1 MSEFNRIFSD
11 LKLHFATHIK
21 WTQVEDCLSE
31 YENDE
36 ETQRKASEFWMLPM
50 CRQNLQ
56 DQDQQ
61 LQALRELS
69 NCIRSLR
76 SIDIENPSGYDI
88 TFDNWS
94 EIVNI
99 SPGDYLAYIYALV
112 SLATLPQ
119 HTLNAASVPLNT
131 QLNIQL
137 SLNAVSTYL
146 LSLTIPG
153 AKSYG
158 VFDEGVI
165 EHCLKVFRL
174 LEQQPSLDGRSN
186 TLSILFLSIC
196 DDLKLVFRYV
206 HFKDHRKPRDD
217 IIKCLLQLVYN
228 SFRKGYTNA
237 CASQLHQRCF
247 EIFDEICNEH
257 NGDVLETLMLI
268 MSQSFHMHS
277 IPENAKPGGAQLQSI
292 GHISDWFIKL
302 LEKYPDII
310 AKVLGKYI
318 ECVITNPIRDWKAVD
333 EKVAIGYA
341 AKYDAALYAKCNQ
354 SCSDFLK
361 DSIKADD
368 AVGIQ
373 IRTLELIERI
383 LQQETHVEW
392 SIFRH
397 DVSTKP
403 REVTLLAETIKN
415 LNDRTFTVRRKA
427 SQVLNLSLK
436 QGSPT
441 TMRILNECLTFV
453 QYRDE
458 SKALDPRTREL
469 SLEKPGVLQYV
480 YSFEGHE
487 ELEPLVK
494 LMPQIIYERF
504 VDSNNGLARCSG
516 IALLERLALTNQR
529 IIYDT
534 NFEREFAHFAVD
546 SLSSVRKAALES
558 LDTMLLT
565 YCNCTILIGLY
576 CRLWPCL
583 LSDEDVALQKLAMQS
598 FNRIVLLNIKPLEY
612 INEPKNRLPWRILA
626 TLLAV
631 QPRNYLQERLTLL
644 LQSENIV
651 TPQLVN
657 TIISYL
663 PSSMATEA
671 WALLVFVSSRIT
683 NNLDA
688 LITTFNSLSSYN
700 MKSNQLL
707 ALELIIY
714 CLRNFSKSALNRLF
728 TRLLSALRSG
738 SIWLALVTPAIH
750 VLNHIDRLS
759 DSQAPQNSNQ
769 VENWQMQLLQDV
781 TEAIRRSMN
790 NFQDEHISMASLL
803 GTYTEL
809 ISKSPQ
815 QRVDN
820 QIIKFVVKYLQ
831 LCLQLKESSFD
842 TDNERNLNWMVV
854 IAGRLSLRDRNLAH
868 RLSGIYGQILNKN
881 DRPQLINSTLIGMN
895 DLGKKYPSILESNM
909 KCILIKLYS
918 KFATT
923 RVRTYRCVKDV
934 ILAGNIKLK
943 GPILISLLAGLVD
956 ESAEVAREA
965 DAFFIR
971 YKKLY
976 DKMLFHH
983 CLKECPFD
991 FNDQAF
997 LKGSTR
1003 IDASFKSRLKGA
1015 AAAKSRRLIYNHIIA
1030 SLDENTLLLYFG
1042 QLKLLAGKLI
1052 TARQLNFI
1060 ELIVYYFA
1068 EKTKD
1073 DEFIKSPG
1081 ALDVVIDILFIM
1093 RRICSC
1099 TKAKGQQGGPQAE
1112 GGNDE
1117 AAADEESLP
1126 PPVEQLPTTSAASTA
1141 PAKGRGRGRARDNG
1155 EEPLKQLE
1163 RCLRYVPETHNNL
1176 SSVMNSDLRFEF
1188 DKFCRAMTV
1197 RFSNYTDFA
1206 QPAKFWQK
1214 YKQAKTSGKPK
1225 AKRRRLNDGSFEDD
1239 DEAQSASDNSD
1250 VDSDG
1255 ELPLDRHTLTNA
1267 TVGDE
1272 QRGGGF
1278 DVLATELIFQHHD

>member
-11 LKLHFATHIK
+11 LKSYFATHIK
-21 WTQVEDCLSE
+21 WTHVEDYLSE
-31 YENDE
+31 YESEE
-36 ETQRKASEFWMLPM
+36 ETQRKSCEFWALPM
-50 CRQNLQ
+50 CTQNPQ

-76 SIDIENPSGYDI
+76 CTDIVNHSGYDI

-94 EIVNI
+94 EIVDI
-99 SPGDYLAYIYALV
+99 SPVDYLAYIYALV

-119 HTLNAASVPLNT
+119 HTINAAIAPINT
-131 QLNIQL
+131 KANIQL

-146 LSLTIPG
+146 LTLTIPG

-165 EHCLKVFRL
+165 EHCLKTFRL
-174 LEQQPSLDGRSN
+174 LEHQPNSDVHSN
-186 TLSILFLSIC
+186 TMSIQFLSIC

-237 CASQLHQRCF
+237 CANQMHLRCF
-247 EIFDEICNEH
+247 EIFDEIANEH

-277 IPENAKPGGAQLQSI
+277 FPENVKPGI
-292 GHISDWFIKL
+292 GHISDWFVGL
-302 LEKYPDII
+302 LDKYPDII
-310 AKVLGKYI
+310 TEVLGKYI
-318 ECVITNPIRDWKAVD
+318 ECVITNPIREWKAVD
-333 EKVAIGYA
+333 EKVAIFYA
-341 AKYDAALYAKCNQ
+341 AKYDAALYAKCNK

-403 REVTLLAETIKN
+403 REVTLIAETIKS
-415 LNDRTFTVRRKA
+415 LDDRTFTVRRKA
-427 SQVLNLSLK
+427 SQVLNISLK

-441 TMRILNECLTFV
+441 TVRILNECLNFV
-453 QYRDE
+453 QYGDE
-458 SKALDPRTREL
+458 SSGLNHRARQL
-469 SLEKPGVLQYV
+469 SMEIPGVLHYA
-480 YSFEGHE
+480 YSFEGYE

-494 LMPQIIYERF
+494 KMPKIIYERF
-504 VDSNNGLARCSG
+504 IDSNNGLARCSG
-516 IALLERLALTNQR
+516 IALLERLVLTNQR

-534 NFEREFAHFAVD
+534 NFEREFAYFAVD
-546 SLSSVRKAALES
+546 ALSSVRKAALES
-558 LDTMLLT
+558 LDTMLQS

-576 CRLWPCL
+576 CRIWPCL
-583 LSDEDVALQKLAMQS
+583 LSDEDIALQKLAMHS

-612 INEPKNRLPWRILA
+612 INEPRNRLPWRILA

-644 LQSENIV
+644 LQSENFV

-663 PSSMATEA
+663 PTSMATEA
-671 WALLVFVSSRIT
+671 WALLVFISSRIT

-738 SIWLALVTPAIH
+738 SIWLALVTPAVH

-759 DSQAPQNSNQ
+759 HSQAPQDGNH

-781 TEAIRRSMN
+781 TEAILKSMN
-790 NFQDEHISMASLL
+790 HFQDEHIAMASLL

-831 LCLQLKESSFD
+831 LCVQLKESSFD

-854 IAGRLSLRDRNLAH
+854 IAGRLSLRDHHLAH
-868 RLSGIYGQILNKN
+868 RLSGIYGQILSKN

-895 DLGKKYPSILESNM
+895 DLGKKYPSILEINM

-997 LKGSTR
+997 LKGSQR
-1003 IDASFKSRLKGA
+1003 LDASFKSRLKGA
-1015 AAAKSRRLIYNHIIA
+1015 GRAKSRRLIYNHIIA

-1042 QLKLLAGKLI
+1042 QLKLLA
-1052 TARQLNFI
+1052 
-1060 ELIVYYFA
+1060 

-1073 DEFIKSPG
+1073 EEFITSSG
-1081 ALDVVIDILFIM
+1081 ALDVVIDMLFIM

-1099 TKAKGQQGGPQAE
+1099 TKSKGQQSGTQTE

-1117 AAADEESLP
+1117 AAGEEEPLP
-1126 PPVEQLPTTSAASTA
+1126 TPVEQQPTTSSASTA

-1176 SSVMNSDLRFEF
+1176 SMVMNSELRLEF
-1188 DKFCRAMTV
+1188 DKFCRAMTM
-1197 RFSNYTDFA
+1197 RFPNYTDFA

-1214 YKQAKTSGKPK
+1214 YKQSKSSGKPK
-1225 AKRRRLNDGSFEDD
+1225 AKRRRLNDGSFDADNYDDQSCSENSEGDSD
-1239 DEAQSASDNSD
+1239 DEM
-1250 VDSDG
+1250 
-1255 ELPLDRHTLTNA
+1255 PLDRHTLTNA
-1267 TVGDE
+1267 TVGDV

-1278 DVLATELIFQHHD
+1278 DVLATELIFQQHE

>member
-11 LKLHFATHIK
+11 IKLRFATNIK
-21 WTQVEDCLSE
+21 WTQVEDFLSE
-31 YENDE
+31 YESDE
-36 ETQRKASEFWMLPM
+36 ETQRKAREFWVLPM
-50 CRQNLQ
+50 CRQHPQ
-56 DQDQQ
+56 DQDDQ

-69 NCIRSLR
+69 NCIRAIRCS
-76 SIDIENPSGYDI
+76 DIENQSGYDI
-88 TFDNWS
+88 TYDNWS

-99 SPGDYLAYIYALV
+99 SPSDYLTYIYALA

-119 HTLNAASVPLNT
+119 HTLNAAIAPLNT
-131 QLNIQL
+131 HINIQL
-137 SLNAVSTYL
+137 ALNAVSTYL
-146 LSLTIPG
+146 LTLTIPG

-174 LEQQPSLDGRSN
+174 LEQQASTDVRSS
-186 TLSILFLSIC
+186 TMSILFLSIC

-228 SFRKGYTNA
+228 SFRKGYTNS
-237 CASQLHQRCF
+237 CASQMHQRCF
-247 EIFDEICNEH
+247 EIFDEIANEH

-277 IPENAKPGGAQLQSI
+277 FPENAKSGGAQSI
-292 GHISDWFIKL
+292 GHISDWFIML

-310 AKVLGKYI
+310 AKVLSKYI
-318 ECVITNPIRDWKAVD
+318 ECVITNPIREWKAVD

-354 SCSDFLK
+354 SCSDILK
-361 DSIKADD
+361 ESIKADD
-368 AVGIQ
+368 AVSIQ

-403 REVTLLAETIKN
+403 REVTLIAETIKS
-415 LNDRTFTVRRKA
+415 LDDRTFTVRRKA

-441 TMRILNECLTFV
+441 TTRILNECLSFV
-453 QYRDE
+453 QYSDE
-458 SKALDPRTREL
+458 SSNSSPRARQL
-469 SLEKPGVLQYV
+469 SMEKPPVVQYA
-480 YSFEGHE
+480 YSFEGYE

-494 LMPQIIYERF
+494 QTPQIIYERF

-534 NFEREFAHFAVD
+534 NFEREFACFAVD
-546 SLSSVRKAALES
+546 TLSSVRKAALES
-558 LDTMLLT
+558 LDTMLQS

-583 LSDEDVALQKLAMQS
+583 LSDEDMALQKLAMQS

-644 LQSENIV
+644 LQTENFV

-663 PSSMATEA
+663 PTSMATEA
-671 WALLVFVSSRIT
+671 WALLVFISSRIT

-738 SIWLALVTPAIH
+738 SIWLALVTPAVH

-759 DSQAPQNSNQ
+759 HSQAPQDSNLA
-769 VENWQMQLLQDV
+769 ENWQVQLLDDV
-781 TEAIRRSMN
+781 TEAIRKSMN
-790 NFQDEHISMASLL
+790 HFQEEHIAMASLL

-809 ISKSPQ
+809 ISKSEQ

-820 QIIKFVVKYLQ
+820 QISKFVVKYLQ
-831 LCLQLKESSFD
+831 LCLKLKESSFD

-854 IAGRLSLRDRNLAH
+854 IAGRLSLRDHSLAH
-868 RLSGIYGQILNKN
+868 RLSAIYGQILSKN

-909 KCILIKLYS
+909 KCILVKLYS

-983 CLKECPFD
+983 CIKECPFD
-991 FNDQAF
+991 FNDQTF

-1003 IDASFKSRLKGA
+1003 LDSSFQSRLKGA
-1015 AAAKSRRLIYNHIIA
+1015 ERAKSRRLIYNHIIA

-1042 QLKLLAGKLI
+1042 QLKLLA
-1052 TARQLNFI
+1052 
-1060 ELIVYYFA
+1060 

-1073 DEFIKSPG
+1073 AEFIKSPG
-1081 ALDVVIDILFIM
+1081 ALDVVIDMLFIM

-1099 TKAKGQQGGPQAE
+1099 TKAKGQQQGGAQAE
-1112 GGNDE
+1112 GGSEE
-1117 AAADEESLP
+1117 ATIEEEPLP
-1126 PPVEQLPTTSAASTA
+1126 APVEQLPTTSAAATA

-1176 SSVMNSDLRFEF
+1176 NEVMNSEQRFEF
-1188 DKFCRAMTV
+1188 DKFCRAMTM

-1214 YKQAKTSGKPK
+1214 YKQSKTSGKPK
-1225 AKRRRLNDGSFEDD
+1225 AKRRRRNDSRTLEMDDD
-1239 DEAQSASDNSD
+1239 DEHSDTENSEG
-1250 VDSDG
+1250 DSDS
-1255 ELPLDRHTLTNA
+1255 EMPLDRHTLTN
-1267 TVGDE
+1267 TIVGDV
-1272 QRGGGF
+1272 QPGGGF
-1278 DVLATELIFQHHD
+1278 DVLATELIFQQHD